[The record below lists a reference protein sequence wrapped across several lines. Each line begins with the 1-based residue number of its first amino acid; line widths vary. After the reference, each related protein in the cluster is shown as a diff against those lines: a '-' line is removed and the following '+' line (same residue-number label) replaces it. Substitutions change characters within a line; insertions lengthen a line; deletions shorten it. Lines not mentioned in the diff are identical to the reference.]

1 MPQKPMDSPGLETA
15 LDEDEKS
22 HVDRIDDQLAA
33 ISDFFE
39 GLTTGVSVMVSRLEP
54 EWCSGYLE
62 EIDIMEGREPI
73 DINYLIKT
81 WGGKRLRCRVRSRR
95 GRSSGQW
102 LRSIDIPLQT
112 WDPLRRGKR
121 IFPLTDDPEGDNGD
135 TWTTKP
141 PAPAPARSGLGEL
154 GELASLMGLL
164 QKNQLEAMQALGLG
178 ARQPRG
184 DNGGTTIATAIELA
198 KLLSASSAPASSNE
212 DSSIE
217 LFGRALDILRPQPPA
232 PAPAIVSSQS
242 SQPVRLADHLA
253 RLEPDQAVGCLQ
265 EALGKMPAERR
276 NGAMAALLRALA
288 DTGILDGDGDTDD
301 EADDDTDTGETAPGG
316 DD

>member
-1 MPQKPMDSPGLETA
+1 MPQKPMESPGAEPC

-22 HVDRIDDQLAA
+22 PVDRIDDQLAA

-112 WDPLRRGKR
+112 WEPLRRGKR
-121 IFPLTDDPEGDNGD
+121 IFPRTDDAGDDGGD

-141 PAPAPARSGLGEL
+141 PAPAPEKSGLGQL

-184 DNGGTTIATAIELA
+184 DSGGTTIATAIELA

-217 LFGRALDILRPQPPA
+217 LFGRALEILRPQPPA
-232 PAPAIVSSQS
+232 PAPAIVSQS

-265 EALGKMPAERR
+265 EALDKMPPERR

-288 DTGILDGDGDTDD
+288 DTGILDSDDDDT
-301 EADDDTDTGETAPGG
+301 DDDTDTDETAPGG

>member
-1 MPQKPMDSPGLETA
+1 MESPDVELS
-15 LDEDEKS
+15 LDEEEKS
-22 HVDRIDDQLAA
+22 PIDRIDDHLAA

-112 WDPLRRGKR
+112 WEPLRRGKR
-121 IFPLTDDPEGDNGD
+121 IFPRTDDAGEEAGD

-141 PAPAPARSGLGEL
+141 PAPEKSGLGQL

-164 QKNQLEAMQALGLG
+164 QKNQLEVMQAFGLG

-184 DNGGTTIATAIELA
+184 DNGSTTIATAIELA
-198 KLLSASSAPASSNE
+198 KLLSASAAPSAGNE
-212 DSSIE
+212 DST
-217 LFGRALDILRPQPPA
+217 LDLLGRAMDILRPTPA
-232 PAPAIVSSQS
+232 QAPAIVSA
-242 SQPVRLADHLA
+242 SQPIPLSEHLA

-265 EALGKMPAERR
+265 DALAKMPTERR

-288 DTGILDGDGDTDD
+288 DTGILDD
-301 EADDDTDTGETAPGG
+301 DDDTDTDTDTDTESP
-316 DD
+316 DDTDTD